1 MRQSLDKPQLS
12 RDRIAAVALEL
23 VDRDG
28 LDGLSMRRLAD
39 ELGVGTMTLYGYFR
53 GKDELLDAVMDSA
66 GTDMAAAEFEGTLR
80 QRMIRGAYAVRENLE
95 RHPGLVEIR
104 LRRPLLRPRQFNVT
118 EAAVRSLVDAGL
130 PPDEAVRTHRVFF
143 TYIFGFVAFSP
154 TSGADEARREMRV
167 ALAALPPDEYP
178 TITSAADD
186 AVAAAA
192 GDEQFR
198 YGLELILDGI
208 EARLANGTLDGD
220 GQGQAQS
227 GGG

>member
-1 MRQSLDKPQLS
+1 MPVATRQLTHE
-12 RDRIAAVALEL
+12 RIAEAALEL

-28 LDGLSMRRLAD
+28 LDRLSMRRLAE

-53 GKDELLDAVMDSA
+53 SKDELLDAVMDSA
-66 GTDMAAAEFEGTLR
+66 GTELAAGAFEGTWRERL
-80 QRMIRGAYAVRENLE
+80 IRGARAVRQNLE

-118 EAAVRSLVDAGL
+118 EAAVSTLVEVGL
-130 PPDEAVRTHRVFF
+130 PPAAAARAFRVIF

-154 TSGADEARREMRV
+154 TASADDARREMRV
-167 ALAALPPDEYP
+167 ALASLPPDEYP
-178 TITSAADD
+178 TITSMVDD
-186 AVAAAA
+186 AVDAAA
-192 GDEQFR
+192 GDEQFD
-198 YGLELILDGI
+198 YGLNLILDGI
-208 EARLANGTLDGD
+208 EARLASGTLDGD